1 MKKTIIGVLL
11 TLFCSTVLAENK
23 ITASDVTIKPGET
36 AVLTVSIENE
46 MNVAAFDFRLY
57 LPEGITVEWDKELMD
72 YAWEWCE
79 RVPSNSRGSFFNMNP
94 MVTDD
99 GSLLFGANSGTSGK
113 VLDGNNGPVLNITLR
128 ATTEAVSGIGQL
140 KLISFSNENG
150 TQSYTPEDVTFNIT
164 VNSSSENKMTANNVS
179 IKTNETANLTVSI
192 ENTMNVA
199 AFDFRLYLPAGIT
212 VVWDDDLKD
221 YAWEWCDRVP
231 SNSRGSFFSM
241 TPMETD
247 DGSLLFGANSG
258 TSGKVLDGNSGPVLV
273 ITLQAQEGA
282 KSGTG
287 QLKRISLS
295 NENGTQSETLSDV
308 TFNIIV
314 NGDGINDIKQ
324 DELDANIYNL
334 AGQRLSKPQRG
345 VNIKNGKKILVK

>member
-113 VLDGNNGPVLNITLR
+113 VLDGN
-128 ATTEAVSGIGQL
+128 
-140 KLISFSNENG
+140 
-150 TQSYTPEDVTFNIT
+150 
-164 VNSSSENKMTANNVS
+164 
-179 IKTNETANLTVSI
+179 
-192 ENTMNVA
+192 
-199 AFDFRLYLPAGIT
+199 
-212 VVWDDDLKD
+212 
-221 YAWEWCDRVP
+221 
-231 SNSRGSFFSM
+231 
-241 TPMETD
+241 
-247 DGSLLFGANSG
+247 
-258 TSGKVLDGNSGPVLV
+258 SGPVLV

-314 NGDGINDIKQ
+314 NGDGMNDIKQ

-334 AGQRLSKPQRG
+334 AGQRLSNMQKG
-345 VNIKNGKKILVK
+345 VNVQKGKKIVLK

>member
-11 TLFCSTVLAENK
+11 TMFCSTVLAENK

-46 MNVAAFDFRLY
+46 MNVAAFDFRIY

-94 MVTDD
+94 MV
-99 GSLLFGANSGTSGK
+99 
-113 VLDGNNGPVLNITLR
+113 
-128 ATTEAVSGIGQL
+128 
-140 KLISFSNENG
+140 
-150 TQSYTPEDVTFNIT
+150 
-164 VNSSSENKMTANNVS
+164 
-179 IKTNETANLTVSI
+179 
-192 ENTMNVA
+192 
-199 AFDFRLYLPAGIT
+199 
-212 VVWDDDLKD
+212 
-221 YAWEWCDRVP
+221 
-231 SNSRGSFFSM
+231 
-241 TPMETD
+241 TD

-334 AGQRLSKPQRG
+334 AGQRLSKPQQG
-345 VNIKNGKKILVK
+345 VNIQNGKKILVK